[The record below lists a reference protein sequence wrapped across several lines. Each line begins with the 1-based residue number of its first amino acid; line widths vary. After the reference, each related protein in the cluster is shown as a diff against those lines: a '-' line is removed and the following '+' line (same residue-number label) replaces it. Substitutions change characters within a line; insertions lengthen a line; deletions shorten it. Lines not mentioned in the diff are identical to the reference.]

1 LRIINRLADIGEYY
15 FMSKNDDN
23 FKPKL
28 GRIRSLGNGS
38 GKRYLNRVLNAAG
51 KINPNFGKA
60 SGKSLFTGRYIGRG
74 NAKALPLSHQNFRQR
89 RVVIKARFVKFA
101 GAGFRKAVTHLNYV
115 QRDGVS
121 KDGEAGKL
129 YNKTLDD
136 VDGEEFLEQAKDD
149 RHQFR
154 FIVSPEDANELTD
167 MKIFTRDLMAQAEKD
182 LRTKLDWVA
191 ADHHNTDNPHTHII
205 VRGIDEDGRDLVI
218 AKDYLSKGFRER
230 ASELMSAELGQRHDF
245 EIEKAMQRETL
256 QDRFTSI
263 DRGLIRK
270 IEDGVIDMRDNKL
283 GQYSKFKRELE
294 LSRLTKLKEMGL
306 AKEISTG
313 QWQLS
318 EKIEE
323 SLCSL
328 GQRNDIIKTMHAQMA
343 RSGKNPIRS
352 NYEILHP
359 KEQPDKGIIGKLVG
373 KGLSDEINDRYYLI
387 VEGVDGKT
395 HYADVG
401 QVSDIEAY
409 KTGSIV
415 ELSPQNIE
423 PRKID
428 YTIAKIANANK
439 ELYSEELHKQ
449 HDPKASREYIKTHIR
464 RLEALRRNNI
474 ARRFIDGSWEVPRNY
489 INEVSQLTK
498 TRAKQ
503 SPIKIT
509 IRSQFSLEVQT
520 SATGATWLDRSL
532 IDNSKTPLSNVGF
545 GGEVKNA
552 LNIRQA
558 YLLAEGF
565 AKETDTGTIYQKG
578 ILKNL
583 EQREVNKKAASI
595 SKEIGKTFK
604 QTQKGDKIEGVY
616 SKPVELASGKYALI
630 EKSKE
635 FRLVPWRAVLERT
648 RGQAIS
654 GTMGGNG
661 ISWNIGKKR
670 GIGIS

>member
-1 LRIINRLADIGEYY
+1 
-15 FMSKNDDN
+15 
-23 FKPKL
+23 
-28 GRIRSLGNGS
+28 
-38 GKRYLNRVLNAAG
+38 
-51 KINPNFGKA
+51 
-60 SGKSLFTGRYIGRG
+60 
-74 NAKALPLSHQNFRQR
+74 
-89 RVVIKARFVKFA
+89 VKFA
-101 GAGFRKAVTHLNYV
+101 GAGFRKARAHLNYV

-121 KDGEAGKL
+121 KDGETGKL

-136 VDGEEFLEQAKDD
+136 VDGEKFLEQAKDD

-167 MKIFTRDLMAQAEKD
+167 MKIFTRNLMAQAEKD

-191 ADHHNTDNPHTHII
+191 ADHYNTDNPHTHII

-323 SLCSL
+323 SLRSL
-328 GQRNDIIKTMHAQMA
+328 GQRNDIIKTMHAQMV
-343 RSGKNPIRS
+343 RNSKNPLRS

-359 KEQPDKGIIGKLVG
+359 EEQPDKSIIGKLVG
-373 KGLSDEINDRYYLI
+373 KGLSDEVNGRYYLI

-395 HYADVG
+395 HYADIG

-439 ELYSEELHKQ
+439 GLYNEELHKQ
-449 HDPKASREYIKTHIR
+449 HDPEASKEYVRTHIR

-489 INEVSQLTK
+489 INEVSELTK

-520 SATGATWLDRSL
+520 SATGATWLDRNL

-552 LNIRQA
+552 LNVRRA

-565 AKETDTGTIYQKG
+565 AKETDAGTTYQKG

-604 QTQKGDKIEGVY
+604 PTQKGDKIEGVY
-616 SKPVELASGKYALI
+616 SKPVELSSGRYALI

-635 FRLVPWRAVLERT
+635 FRLVPWRSVLERT
-648 RGQAIS
+648 REQSVS

-661 ISWNIGKKR
+661 ISWNIGNKR